1 MVKRGTLVCIFGTL
15 SFLATMHVFEAFV
28 ALFFNTETVL
38 LNLYPIIGS
47 LKIEPLNYLI
57 ASLTVTSSLMAVTFR
72 MAFSSPLE
80 NYLNMILSNANMI
93 NDAECELVK
102 DNRSVLDM
110 ICESITNISQ
120 VLGQTK
126 DITYNVRSEL
136 VNLRQMPERTEKL
149 RSELKEVKNEIVQL
163 KKNFKKPN
171 TCPSCGNIV
180 LAKFKIC
187 PYCGEALQLSPEKII
202 VKKFK

>member
-1 MVKRGTLVCIFGTL
+1 MKYRSNFDISRKRKWILKYYDTINIQTITKRIKEGNKKMVKRGTLVCIFGTL
-15 SFLATMHVFEAFV
+15 SFLASIHVFEAFV
-28 ALFFNTETVL
+28 ALFFDKEIVL

-47 LKIEPLNYLI
+47 LNIELLNYLI
-57 ASLTVTSSLMAVTFR
+57 ASIIVTSLLMAVTFR
-72 MAFSSPLE
+72 IAFSSPLE
-80 NYLNMILSNANMI
+80 NYLNMILSDANI
-93 NDAECELVK
+93 TNEAECELVK

-149 RSELKEVKNEIVQL
+149 S
-163 KKNFKKPN
+163 
-171 TCPSCGNIV
+171 T
-180 LAKFKIC
+180 
-187 PYCGEALQLSPEKII
+187 
-202 VKKFK
+202 